1 MSKVLFFSPR
11 FFSKAFIKVMCEIGQ
26 KLAELKAKIKYKIE
40 SFVECLPNTSNIELT
55 KNKDNPAL
63 KKRIGIISA
72 IDFLLITNDSPIKI
86 RTIGVKV
93 FLILFVREIN
103 KFGKVS

>member
-1 MSKVLFFSPR
+1 
-11 FFSKAFIKVMCEIGQ
+11 MCEIGQ
-26 KLAELKAKIKYKIE
+26 KLAELKAKIRYKIE
-40 SFVECLPNTSNIELT
+40 SFVECQPHASNIELI

-72 IDFLLITNDSPIKI
+72 IDFLLMTNDSPIKI
-86 RTIGVKV
+86 RTMGVKV
-93 FLILFVREIN
+93 FLILSVREIN

>member
-11 FFSKAFIKVMCEIGQ
+11 FFSKAFINVMCEIGQ

-40 SFVECLPNTSNIELT
+40 SFVECLPNTSNNELT

-72 IDFLLITNDSPIKI
+72 IDFLLMTNDSPMKI
-86 RTIGVKV
+86 RTMGVKV
-93 FLILFVREIN
+93 FLILSVKEIN